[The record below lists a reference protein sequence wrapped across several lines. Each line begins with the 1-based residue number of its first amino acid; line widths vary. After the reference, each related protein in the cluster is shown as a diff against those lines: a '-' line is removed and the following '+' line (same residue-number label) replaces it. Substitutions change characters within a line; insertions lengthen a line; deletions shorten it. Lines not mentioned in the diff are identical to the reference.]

1 VLGRLVPVAAGPVSR
16 LLGLAHLDRD
26 RAGPGLLLERCGSIH
41 TFGMRFPIDVFFI
54 GADGVVVRA
63 ELNVGP
69 RRTLGARDAV
79 AVLEVPSV

>member
-54 GADGVVVRA
+54 GADG
-63 ELNVGP
+63 
-69 RRTLGARDAV
+69 AV